1 MTTEPKLIT
10 TVTLADAVIA
20 NNNAIQND
28 YTLYT
33 DEIDENAYT
42 KESVHA
48 VLQHIRE
55 EIYLAYCLK
64 ADDAN
69 YEQYKKIK
77 VYIESLMK

>member
-1 MTTEPKLIT
+1 MSDQPTEPNLELEPIYCKG
-10 TVTLADAVIA
+10 
-20 NNNAIQND
+20 
-28 YTLYT
+28 
-33 DEIDENAYT
+33 YT

-48 VLQHIRE
+48 VLQHIKE

-77 VYIESLMK
+77 VYIESVMK

>member
-1 MTTEPKLIT
+1 MTTEPKLECAS
-10 TVTLADAVIA
+10 LYHPH
-20 NNNAIQND
+20 IQVHVFD
-28 YTLYT
+28 GAKL
-33 DEIDENAYT
+33 ISSGYT